1 LRFKIVVRSIK
12 ILAQMLNPYN
22 GKYLKIG
29 RMSMMLA
36 IDLASNPKGQIIVIE
51 ALLNTQ
57 SVNFAFGGIQTG
69 FTRDWTSN

>member
-1 LRFKIVVRSIK
+1 MGNRICD
-12 ILAQMLNPYN
+12 
-22 GKYLKIG
+22 

-51 ALLNTQ
+51 ALPNTQ
-57 SVNFAFGGIQTG
+57 SVNFAFGGVQTG